1 MATKPLVVTESLSKA
16 IIRLSDTSN
25 AILNSGLNEKAL
37 IALLHDDTGISKRT
51 IGKVLMSMRELRA
64 NYTHGQ

>member
-1 MATKPLVVTESLSKA
+1 MATKPLVVTETLSRA

-37 IALLHDDTGISKRT
+37 IALLHDDTDISKKT
-51 IGKVLMSMRELRA
+51 ISKILVSMRELRS

>member
-37 IALLHDDTGISKRT
+37 IALLHDDTDISKKT
-51 IGKVLMSMRELRA
+51 ISKVLMSMRELRA
-64 NYTHGQ
+64 NYTHG